1 MLIGNGYIKKGLK
14 YLHPDSESK
23 IPGVQVC
30 LNCKDDVK
38 RVYSHGGDV
47 LNDSHAHDAFDCYRL
62 LECGGDWKKALRWSD
77 AINKHNTEV
86 WKREQ
91 LPIIE
96 IDTSGFVVNKEK
108 ADIQAV
114 EPFPGLMAEMIESI
128 LTTAHKPQPELTT
141 LAVLIGMAAA
151 IPGHYMLP
159 GDGRLNLYGTGIS
172 GTGTGKEHP
181 RHGAELIAE
190 ACGCNVVGKPGSGA
204 GLEDLLEP
212 NKNLLLGIDEI
223 AHLLEALEGSNKPPY
238 LIDLSGNLLKL
249 FTQSK
254 GTYRTRPLAKT
265 KGFESAKSIQHPCV
279 SLIGFATPE
288 KLGKAA
294 SVSSIEDGL
303 LGRVL
308 FAMGRDDVP
317 PRRGLN
323 QFMLNDA
330 VLERAQHIN
339 SINGGFVQEVHITID
354 PIANSRLDSVL
365 LDFDT
370 SATQATTL
378 FSRAL
383 KMRSYE
389 KCERIAGVLA
399 VWDDPQQPVVNVDH
413 VQWAARFVN
422 LSDATVTKFCA
433 DFMHNGQVQ
442 ADAALILKTMKR
454 TLNGELKPQKANE
467 AAHIKAGR
475 LPWSFILRA
484 TKQLDKKAFDC
495 AIAYLVDMNE
505 VESCERATKELNGR
519 EYKTKLLM
527 LL

>member
-172 GTGTGKEHP
+172 GTG
-181 RHGAELIAE
+181 
-190 ACGCNVVGKPGSGA
+190 
-204 GLEDLLEP
+204 
-212 NKNLLLGIDEI
+212 
-223 AHLLEALEGSNKPPY
+223 
-238 LIDLSGNLLKL
+238 
-249 FTQSK
+249 
-254 GTYRTRPLAKT
+254 
-265 KGFESAKSIQHPCV
+265 
-279 SLIGFATPE
+279 
-288 KLGKAA
+288 
-294 SVSSIEDGL
+294 
-303 LGRVL
+303 
-308 FAMGRDDVP
+308 
-317 PRRGLN
+317 
-323 QFMLNDA
+323 
-330 VLERAQHIN
+330 
-339 SINGGFVQEVHITID
+339 
-354 PIANSRLDSVL
+354 
-365 LDFDT
+365 
-370 SATQATTL
+370 
-378 FSRAL
+378 
-383 KMRSYE
+383 
-389 KCERIAGVLA
+389 
-399 VWDDPQQPVVNVDH
+399 
-413 VQWAARFVN
+413 
-422 LSDATVTKFCA
+422 
-433 DFMHNGQVQ
+433 
-442 ADAALILKTMKR
+442 
-454 TLNGELKPQKANE
+454 
-467 AAHIKAGR
+467 
-475 LPWSFILRA
+475 
-484 TKQLDKKAFDC
+484 
-495 AIAYLVDMNE
+495 
-505 VESCERATKELNGR
+505 
-519 EYKTKLLM
+519 
-527 LL
+527 